1 MYMYIFLSPFVPP
14 YTKKHYT
21 MYLIKILLDDREDI
35 LFVKIL
41 WE

>member
-14 YTKKHYT
+14 YTKKHIPC
-21 MYLIKILLDDREDI
+21 LIKILLDDIEDI